1 MKRKT
6 KVLALAGI
14 VLMAA
19 FLAFMCT
26 GAFAANPSTVTVS
39 ANVASVLQLSMSKA
53 TVDFGSGVTA
63 LQPGSTYTDSV
74 TATVDSNKIW
84 SLKVTKSGDLTFGA
98 FTIPSANLTYGSTTT
113 NPANVLN
120 LQAAGTL
127 FLVTPTNICNTCNR
141 GGSLP
146 VTINYSLTVPWSVDP
161 GTYTATHTYTVSQ
174 P

>member
-6 KVLALAGI
+6 KILALTGVI
-14 VLMAA
+14 LMGA

-26 GAFAANPSTVTVS
+26 GAFAANPSPVTVS
-39 ANVASVLQLSMSKA
+39 ATVAPAIALSMSKS

-63 LQPGSTYTDSV
+63 LQPGSTYADST
-74 TATVDSNKIW
+74 TATVNSNKIW

-113 NPANVLN
+113 DPVNVLN
-120 LQAAGTL
+120 VQAAGTQ
-127 FLVTPTNICNTCNR
+127 FGTTSTNVCNACLR
-141 GGSLP
+141 GSGLP
-146 VTINYSLTVPWSVDP
+146 VTINYSLVVPWSVDP